1 MISSDAPILLTE
13 PPLGRRDY
21 YREFIEGSRWLRKEH
36 AAARLAW
43 FEGLTLVNKEMLL
56 FEFEML
62 IKGLICFGNPVNHPG
77 PPVRGDPAVARQ
89 FKSELIIVREIVK
102 RIIEVGRR
110 LTVQKGKS
118 IVFQRYVQSI
128 IGQDEARF
136 KMVKKSL
143 DQDVPDQSM
152 ALIISAFG
160 SLQGII
166 EGLIRTP
173 HVSYRLFS
181 NVIDLAQREIHRSTF
196 FNPLAALEFRVEFD
210 KIQSEKV
217 LQLLS
222 GIESEPARRVLA
234 LAFLSQFRLIKYIQS
249 IKRSVGRQVPPPVFF
264 SWLAVLRSD
273 LRALIIFLKRE
284 AARWLANGFGT
295 LYEQCRPTVIKSSF
309 SGLEQEFKELRSLK
323 DLLASL
329 GDQLRLEQV
338 KVYEQ
343 QLPAVAAV
351 DNWMEFRDRVVAST
365 LSLYANLQHS
375 VVLLAKELDGDL
387 RGSAMFIDYVSA
399 RERSSRLRR
408 DIWMFQK
415 ILRAFIEKTKGSVH
429 TTDKWSEMST
439 FRFVREF
446 VGYFR
451 SMGYHLLRYADYE
464 EFDKFM
470 MLVDRLREGDVLDV
484 QQMYHVVHACEGFMA
499 FLDKTLEAVGQREE
513 LAEVPFDAKD
523 AARTLKLFL
532 KRY

>member
-1 MISSDAPILLTE
+1 MISSDAPVLLIQ
-13 PPLGRRDY
+13 PPMGRRDY

-36 AAARLAW
+36 AAARQTW
-43 FEGLTLVNKEMLL
+43 FENLRVVDKEMLL

-62 IKGLICFGNPVNHPG
+62 LKGLICFGNPVNHPG

-89 FKSELIIVREIVK
+89 FKSELIIAREIVK
-102 RIIEVGRR
+102 RTIEVGRR
-110 LTVQKGKS
+110 LTAQKGKS

-143 DQDVPDQSM
+143 DQDVPEQSM
-152 ALIISAFG
+152 AQIISAFG

-166 EGLIRTP
+166 EGLMRTP

-210 KIQSEKV
+210 RIQSEKV
-217 LQLLS
+217 VRLLS

-234 LAFLSQFRLIKYIQS
+234 LAFLSLFRLIRYIQS

-264 SWLAVLRSD
+264 GWLAVLRSD
-273 LRALIIFLKRE
+273 IRALIIFLKRE
-284 AARWLANGFGT
+284 AARWLATGFGT
-295 LYEQCRPTVIKSSF
+295 LYEQCRPAVVKSNYV
-309 SGLEQEFKELRSLK
+309 GLEREFRELRALK

-351 DNWMEFRDRVVAST
+351 KNWAEFRDRVVAST
-365 LSLYANLQHS
+365 GSLYANLQHS
-375 VVLLAKELDGDL
+375 VVLLARELDGNL
-387 RGSAMFIDYVSA
+387 RGSVMFIDYVSA
-399 RERSSRLRR
+399 RERSGRLRR

-415 ILRAFIEKTKGSVH
+415 ILRAFIEKTKGSLH
-429 TTDKWSEMST
+429 TTDKWSETST
-439 FRFVREF
+439 FRFMREF

-451 SMGYHLLRYADYE
+451 SMGYHLLRYSDYK
-464 EFDKFM
+464 EFDRFM
-470 MLVDRLREGDVLDV
+470 VLVDRLREGDALDV
-484 QQMYHVVHACEGFMA
+484 QQMQHVVQACEGFLA
-499 FLDKTLEAVGQREE
+499 FLDRTFDAVGQREE
-513 LAEVPFDAKD
+513 LADVPFDAKD